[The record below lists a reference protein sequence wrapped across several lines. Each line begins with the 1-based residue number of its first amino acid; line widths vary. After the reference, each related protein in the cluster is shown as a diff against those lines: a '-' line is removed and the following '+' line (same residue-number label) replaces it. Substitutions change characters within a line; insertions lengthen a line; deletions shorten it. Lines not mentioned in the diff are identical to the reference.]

1 MNIRL
6 ILSTLLILSFAM
18 VMHAQKYGYLNSTQL
33 ILIHPEVKAAD
44 QKLTNYQN
52 DMLAKGDSMVKVLEL
67 NYGKYVEEVNSG
79 TLSKLQMQEREAAL
93 GQEQEAIRAYEA
105 EIQASLVKKREEL
118 YKPILDAIQKAV
130 QAVGKEEGYTFIFDS
145 STGVIL
151 HASETENVFDKVKA
165 KLAL

>member
-18 VMHAQKYGYLNSTQL
+18 VMHAQKYGFLNSTQL

-52 DMLAKGDSMVKVLEL
+52 DLLAKGDSMVKVLEL
-67 NYGKYVEEVNSG
+67 NYGKYVEEVNGG

-105 EIQASLVKKREEL
+105 EIQTSLVQKREEL

>member
-1 MNIRL
+1 MNIRV
-6 ILSTLLILSFAM
+6 ILSTVLMLLLVTF
-18 VMHAQKYGYLNSTQL
+18 VHAQKYGYLNSTQL
-33 ILIHPEVKAAD
+33 ILIHPDVKAAD

-67 NYGKYVEEVNSG
+67 NYAKYVEEVNSG
-79 TLSKLQMQEREAAL
+79 TLSKLQMQEREAGL
-93 GQEQEAIRAYEA
+93 TQEQEAIRAFET
-105 EIQASLVKKREEL
+105 EIQQSLLKKREEL
-118 YKPILDAIQKAV
+118 YQPILNSIQNAV